1 VKVAEVSGS
10 SSRETAGPVR
20 GARGGGEPS
29 GGRGTRDFRPAIC
42 GTPVWE
48 PLRAAGPGATGAPA
62 PVHGSAALDPDR
74 RGLRPSDGGSRALVL
89 IVEDDEASR
98 ESLAE
103 LLEATYEVLTAA
115 DGDAG
120 LSIARDR
127 LPDLILLDRFLPH
140 GDGLS
145 ILEALQRD
153 RSTERVPIILLT
165 ADEDEAT
172 LERGL
177 ELGAVDFLHKPANA
191 RELLARI
198 QRALRQSAQKQQ
210 LHELAQTDALTGLAN
225 FRALELRMEEEFKR
239 ARRYQYPLSVVVID
253 LDHLKAINDGMGH
266 DVGNRAIF
274 ALAGHLRSNLR
285 EVDFAARFGGDEFVA
300 LLPHQT
306 ATEAAIFAERVRAG
320 LRAVGVQRDDG
331 RPAPFGLS
339 ISVGIADH
347 SAQHPRESTV
357 ELMRAADAALYVA
370 KRAGRDQV
378 VVDGVAVG
386 SPADAPRH

>member
-1 VKVAEVSGS
+1 MQAE
-10 SSRETAGPVR
+10 RRGPR
-20 GARGGGEPS
+20 TGNGGERS
-29 GGRGTRDFRPAIC
+29 LI
-42 GTPVWE
+42 
-48 PLRAAGPGATGAPA
+48 
-62 PVHGSAALDPDR
+62 
-74 RGLRPSDGGSRALVL
+74 L

-98 ESLAE
+98 ESLSE
-103 LLEATYEVLTAA
+103 LLEAHYEVIGAA

-120 LSIARDR
+120 LALARER

-145 ILEALQRD
+145 VLEALQRD
-153 RSTERVPIILLT
+153 RRTERVPVILLT

-198 QRALRQSAQKQQ
+198 QRALRQSAQKKQ

-225 FRALELRMEEEFKR
+225 FRALELRLEEEFKR
-239 ARRYQYPLSVVVID
+239 ARRYQYPLSVVIID

-306 ATEAAIFAERVRAG
+306 ATEAAVFAERVRAG

-347 SAQHPRESTV
+347 SGGHPRESAA

-386 SPADAPRH
+386 GSADAPRY